1 MNHEKYPRQNN
12 TFLNTININS
22 NSRKYNRSISA
33 QPPLMPELRNS
44 KIFSPRPNKKI
55 KLEPIKTTPIFS
67 LKPTRKPF
75 FNNYTKNYTK
85 NKLPEIPPLNLKDI
99 TNTYTN
105 NYSKPNYPLSKYPYL
120 NPIFNIR
127 ETQPIIDNKFKE
139 KFNKTYKT
147 FSSNNRNDEIDE
159 LWYQYNQRELIKS
172 NSAKI
177 VEMAKKKNDILSK
190 GDLVN
195 IDKKTLI
202 YKYFDNNTGLYNFSE
217 LLNNNIHSY
226 DLSTK
231 KYEILFNSNNKSDLD
246 DSCLSE
252 GYLSELESGKR
263 YNSDFSDIELSSM
276 DTSDSDSNTA
286 DKLINMEEEIDK
298 VSNDTI
304 SDKLEL
310 EIAETLLSLKD
321 INIDNI
327 TESSFYKDSIIP
339 EYVISSNN
347 IESIYNIDS
356 TNQKPKIIIHQEKS
370 NKEEKVEQSEENL
383 KIVENLLE
391 EITKNA
397 ITNAT
402 KIIKSSDDK
411 DKILEDKII
420 CKDEVTDSKILDDN
434 TDCTI
439 VDKTDHKNESWC
451 VLM

>member
-1 MNHEKYPRQNN
+1 
-12 TFLNTININS
+12 
-22 NSRKYNRSISA
+22 
-33 QPPLMPELRNS
+33 
-44 KIFSPRPNKKI
+44 
-55 KLEPIKTTPIFS
+55 
-67 LKPTRKPF
+67 
-75 FNNYTKNYTK
+75 
-85 NKLPEIPPLNLKDI
+85 
-99 TNTYTN
+99 
-105 NYSKPNYPLSKYPYL
+105 
-120 NPIFNIR
+120 
-127 ETQPIIDNKFKE
+127 
-139 KFNKTYKT
+139 
-147 FSSNNRNDEIDE
+147 RNDEIDE
-159 LWYQYNQRELIKS
+159 LWYQYSQRELIKS

-347 IESIYNIDS
+347 IESIYN
-356 TNQKPKIIIHQEKS
+356 
-370 NKEEKVEQSEENL
+370 
-383 KIVENLLE
+383 
-391 EITKNA
+391 
-397 ITNAT
+397 
-402 KIIKSSDDK
+402 
-411 DKILEDKII
+411 
-420 CKDEVTDSKILDDN
+420 
-434 TDCTI
+434 
-439 VDKTDHKNESWC
+439 
-451 VLM
+451 

>member
-1 MNHEKYPRQNN
+1 MRIQA
-12 TFLNTININS
+12 
-22 NSRKYNRSISA
+22 SI
-33 QPPLMPELRNS
+33 
-44 KIFSPRPNKKI
+44 F
-55 KLEPIKTTPIFS
+55 
-67 LKPTRKPF
+67 PF
-75 FNNYTKNYTK
+75 INYTK

-159 LWYQYNQRELIKS
+159 LWYQYSQRELIKS

-347 IESIYNIDS
+347 IESIYNIDI

-370 NKEEKVEQSEENL
+370 NTEEKVEQSEENL

>member
-1 MNHEKYPRQNN
+1 M
-12 TFLNTININS
+12 
-22 NSRKYNRSISA
+22 
-33 QPPLMPELRNS
+33 
-44 KIFSPRPNKKI
+44 
-55 KLEPIKTTPIFS
+55 
-67 LKPTRKPF
+67 
-75 FNNYTKNYTK
+75 
-85 NKLPEIPPLNLKDI
+85 
-99 TNTYTN
+99 
-105 NYSKPNYPLSKYPYL
+105 
-120 NPIFNIR
+120 
-127 ETQPIIDNKFKE
+127 
-139 KFNKTYKT
+139 
-147 FSSNNRNDEIDE
+147 
-159 LWYQYNQRELIKS
+159 IKS

-246 DSCLSE
+246 DSYLSE

-356 TNQKPKIIIHQEKS
+356 TNQNPKIIIHQEKS

>member
-1 MNHEKYPRQNN
+1 M
-12 TFLNTININS
+12 
-22 NSRKYNRSISA
+22 
-33 QPPLMPELRNS
+33 
-44 KIFSPRPNKKI
+44 
-55 KLEPIKTTPIFS
+55 
-67 LKPTRKPF
+67 
-75 FNNYTKNYTK
+75 
-85 NKLPEIPPLNLKDI
+85 
-99 TNTYTN
+99 
-105 NYSKPNYPLSKYPYL
+105 
-120 NPIFNIR
+120 
-127 ETQPIIDNKFKE
+127 
-139 KFNKTYKT
+139 
-147 FSSNNRNDEIDE
+147 
-159 LWYQYNQRELIKS
+159 IKS

-370 NKEEKVEQSEENL
+370 NTEEKVEQSEENL